1 MEVSIRILISL
12 EVNGQLQAPAV
23 LPPGGKPLVPTEQE
37 DGWDP
42 EPALTFVKEKISFSL
57 PISELR

>member
-1 MEVSIRILISL
+1 M

-23 LPPGGKPLVPTEQE
+23 LLPGEKPPVPTEQE
-37 DGWDP
+37 AGWDP
-42 EPALTFVKEKISFSL
+42 EPALTFVKEKNLLPL